1 MKARPGYTG
10 KIARVD
16 LSTETVSEF
25 LTEAFARDYIGGRG
39 MAAGIYYDE
48 VPPQVSAFD
57 PENRLI
63 FATGPC
69 AGFNGLAGAR
79 WVVCGKSPAT
89 DPQLFTHSNLG
100 GSWGAELK
108 SAGFDGL
115 VVQGQAEKPAYLSI
129 EDGQISIHDAS
140 ILWGKG
146 AIQVREILKN
156 DLGRS
161 FKVVATGPGGD
172 NLTALATLVAD
183 SDACGTGSLGAVMGS
198 KNLKAIAVRGSGI
211 VKAAHPGRLREL
223 LDHASR
229 LKKNSPLTQLQ
240 ALGTNQ
246 PDPCRDCTDECS
258 RGVYEAGDGS
268 RGKFMCQS
276 RSFYKKWADSCYDP
290 PTDVLFHASRLC
302 NDYGLNSKSVEI
314 IITWLDR
321 CQHAGLLT
329 DKDTGLD
336 LSKIGSLDFL
346 EALLE
351 SIAHRRGFG
360 EILAQ
365 GLPRAAETVGSA
377 ALELVGDI
385 ATRAGEKLS
394 YAPKAF
400 LTTGLL
406 YAMDPRQPIQQLHEI
421 IRLVIR
427 WVRWVGKE
435 PQAHLSSDVFR
446 AIARRFWGSELGA
459 DFSTY
464 EGKALAAKKIQ
475 DRRLAQESL
484 VLCDNSWPIFYAADS
499 PDHVGDPSLE
509 SKILSSVTGSKMT
522 EDEYYRAGERIF
534 NLQRAIL
541 VREGHRGRE
550 YDRLPEAC
558 FSVPLET
565 ERLNPDCLMPGK
577 DGEVI
582 SRKGAVFAKDRFNKM
597 LGEFYDLRGWDRE
610 SGLQKKDTLEEM
622 GLGDIAQDLAAK
634 DLVKK

>member
-1 MKARPGYTG
+1 MSARPGYTG

-16 LSTETVSEF
+16 LSTGTVSEV
-25 LTEAFARDYIGGRG
+25 LTKAFARDCIGGRG

-48 VPPQVSAFD
+48 VPPHVRAFD
-57 PENRLI
+57 PDNRLI

-69 AGFNGLAGAR
+69 AGISGLAGAR

-115 VVQGQAEKPAYLSI
+115 VVQGKAEKPAYLSI
-129 EDGQISIHDAS
+129 EDGKISFHDAVG
-140 ILWGKG
+140 IWGKG
-146 AIQVREILKN
+146 ALKVREILKAE
-156 DLGRS
+156 LGLS

-183 SDACGTGSLGAVMGS
+183 NDACGTGSLGAVMGS
-198 KNLKAIAVRGSGI
+198 KNLKAIAVRGSGT
-211 VKAAHPGRLREL
+211 VKAARPDRLREL
-223 LDHASR
+223 LDHAAR
-229 LKKNSPLTQLQ
+229 LKKNAPISRLQ
-240 ALGTNQ
+240 AVGSNR
-246 PDPCRDCTDECS
+246 PDPCRDCVDECS
-258 RGVYEAGDGS
+258 RGIYEARNGS

-276 RSFYKKWADSCYDP
+276 RSFYNKWAGSYYDP
-290 PTDVLFHASRLC
+290 PYDALMHAARLC
-302 NDYGLNSKSVEI
+302 NDYGLNTKSIEV

-321 CQHAGLLT
+321 CRQAGILT
-329 DKDTGLD
+329 DKTTGLD

-360 EILAQ
+360 DILAR
-365 GLPRAAETVGSA
+365 GLPRAAEAVGSEA
-377 ALELVGDI
+377 VELLGDGI
-385 ATRAGEKLS
+385 TRAGEKLS
-394 YAPKAF
+394 YPPKAF
-400 LTTGLL
+400 ITTGLL
-406 YAMDPRQPIQQLHEI
+406 YAVAPRQPIQQLHEI
-421 IRLVIR
+421 IRLVIS
-427 WVRWVGKE
+427 WVRWAGKE
-435 PQAHLSSDVFR
+435 PHANLSSDVFR
-446 AIARRFWGSELGA
+446 AIAKRFWGSELAA

-484 VLCDNSWPIFYAADS
+484 VLCDNAWPIFYVADS
-499 PDHVGDPSLE
+499 SDHVGDPSLE
-509 SKILSSVTGSKMT
+509 SKILSAITGSEMT
-522 EDEYYRAGERIF
+522 EDEYYRMGERIF

-577 DGEVI
+577 DGKII
-582 SRKGAVFAKDRFNKM
+582 SRKGAVFDRDQFNKM

-610 SGLQKKDTLEEM
+610 TGLQKKDKLEEM
-622 GLGDIAQDLAAK
+622 GLGDVARDLAAR
-634 DLVKK
+634 DLVK